1 MTFKATRRSLLI
13 VPLVGMGLLDLETA
27 LAQETAPITGD
38 VILVPEPSAWGAV
51 FGGYELDKVTT
62 IAHYDA
68 MFRGHTAEEVIR
80 FLRERGQNPR
90 FVSDDEISTIV
101 ERLVGFVYY
110 RVAFFFRFEDGVY
123 AGAEIWAS
131 GIK

>member
-1 MTFKATRRSLLI
+1 MPLKMTRRSLLL

-27 LAQETAPITGD
+27 LAQETAPITGEI
-38 VILVPEPSAWGAV
+38 ILVPEPSAWAVV
-51 FGGYELDKVTT
+51 FGGFQLDRGATT
-62 IAHYDA
+62 GYYDA
-68 MFRGHTAEEVIR
+68 MFRGRTAKEVILYLEAHGIR
-80 FLRERGQNPR
+80 PE
-90 FVSDDEISTIV
+90 FVSDSKMEFMV